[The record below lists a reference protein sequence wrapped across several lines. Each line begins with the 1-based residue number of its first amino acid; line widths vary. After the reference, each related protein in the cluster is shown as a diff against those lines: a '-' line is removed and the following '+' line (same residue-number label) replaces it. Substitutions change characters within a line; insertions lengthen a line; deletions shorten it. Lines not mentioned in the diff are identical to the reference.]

1 MLVPC
6 DVTAGNVSHGTPAVT
21 DFVHSRTSPAGSFPW
36 SRSSFYIQPVA
47 VAQFGRFITSEL
59 APAHFEGDP
68 GLSEG
73 RVGLVL
79 TPAWPQC
86 RRAPQFRCIGGPSA
100 SQRGPASRS
109 GTGHL
114 PVASRVIWTRIGR
127 RVGGKA
133 GWGQRVARTPRCDDS
148 ELVAAWCFQ
157 GARRPHGQRRAS
169 PRASEGEW
177 LGRMLLPASPP
188 RVRQLTCLFVVY

>member
-1 MLVPC
+1 MEPEFFLHSASC
-6 DVTAGNVSHGTPAVT
+6 SCSISTLHYFRAGSGPLAVRAIP
-21 DFVHSRTSPAGSFPW
+21 DCQRAGWVGAHSRLAAVSPRATVPGYR
-36 SRSSFYIQPVA
+36 RS
-47 VAQFGRFITSEL
+47 
-59 APAHFEGDP
+59 
-68 GLSEG
+68 
-73 RVGLVL
+73 VGL
-79 TPAWPQC
+79 TA
-86 RRAPQFRCIGGPSA
+86 
-100 SQRGPASRS
+100 GPASRG
-109 GTGHL
+109 GTGRL
-114 PVASRVIWTRIGR
+114 PAASRVIWTRIGR

-188 RVRQLTCLFVVY
+188 ESAS